1 MLSIIVDRAGNA
13 VLFYT
18 GNYGHLLTLTYE
30 EIE

>member
-18 GNYGHLLTLTYE
+18 WKHRHLLTLTYE